1 MKKSA
6 KSLVCKNQQSGAQNF
21 VQKFLF
27 NLLDFCCSQLL
38 KKGADAEIYPE
49 YGKTEVQILFE
60 PLEFADSSM
69 EFSKKSEDKKLPNT
83 LRLLAFSAIHL

>member
-1 MKKSA
+1 M
-6 KSLVCKNQQSGAQNF
+6 CKNQQSGAQNF

-27 NLLDFCCSQLL
+27 NLLDFCCSQQL
-38 KKGADAEIYPE
+38 KKGADAEISPK
-49 YGKTEVQILFE
+49 YGKTEVQILFK

-83 LRLLAFSAIHL
+83 LRLLAFRTIHL

>member
-1 MKKSA
+1 MKKGA

-21 VQKFLF
+21 VQKFLLI
-27 NLLDFCCSQLL
+27 LLDFCCSQLL
-38 KKGADAEIYPE
+38 KKGADAEISPE

-60 PLEFADSSM
+60 PLESADSSM

-83 LRLLAFSAIHL
+83 LRLLASSAIHL